1 MIFLAVILFIVIF
14 SSLIFI
20 HELGHFVAAKRAGVK
35 VEEFGF
41 GLPPRIWGKKKGET
55 IYSINLIPF
64 GGFVRML
71 GEDSSDPDASKNK
84 RSLVNQSFWVQT
96 KIVCAGVFMN
106 LLLSFV
112 LLTFGFMIGIEPL
125 IANQEDFYAAI
136 EEGYVD
142 IEPGIVVV
150 ESNEPYNTVV
160 YNGREIDVR
169 SFEPGDRILTDAD
182 GEAILSIEEF
192 TAMTEK
198 IRESGEAPLLQMDRA
213 DGTGGA
219 EYLTKE
225 KLDQITLAPIYLS
238 RFVFIENGPSTFS
251 ETLET
256 GDVILKINGSQ
267 IINEQALLDSL
278 KNIKEVTL
286 QYYRPSEGVLETQVV
301 LSPKHPLITYVE
313 EGSPAEAAGLKAG
326 DQILA
331 MNGEEI
337 LGSVSVVIATQDAK
351 GSSIE
356 YQILRGEDENYT
368 VTITPRDDGRVG
380 IALGDVLDYP
390 NLSLYESY
398 VPHTVLGVQEV
409 AYPMI
414 SYSEF
419 AGWEFAPFAAAGEAV
434 SEMWRLGKL
443 TAVMFLNVLGNFVSG
458 GDVPDGVS
466 GPVGIAQMTYV
477 FMQDGF
483 AAIIRFV
490 ALLSLS
496 LGVINILPIPALD
509 GGRFFFILVQ
519 GITGKKAD
527 PKIEGW
533 IHTVGFVFLLLFI
546 AYITFHDLL
555 RLF

>member
-1 MIFLAVILFIVIF
+1 MIILAILLFVVIF

-71 GEDSSDPDASKNK
+71 GEDSSDPDAAKNK
-84 RSLVNQSFWVQT
+84 RSLVNQSFWSQT

-125 IANQEDFYAAI
+125 IANQEDFYTAI
-136 EEGYVD
+136 KEGHVE
-142 IEPGIVVV
+142 IEPGVVVV

-160 YNGREIDVR
+160 HNGEEIDIR
-169 SFEPGDRILTDAD
+169 SFEPGDRILTD
-182 GEAILSIEEF
+182 GESPILSIEEWNK
-192 TAMTEK
+192 TLAD
-198 IRESGEAPLLQMDRA
+198 IQESGVAPLLTMDRA

-225 KLDQITLAPIYLS
+225 KLGQITLAPMYLS
-238 RFVFIENGPSTFS
+238 RFVFAEKGLSTFS
-251 ETLET
+251 DILQD
-256 GDVILKINGSQ
+256 GDVIIKINGTQ
-267 IINEQALLDSL
+267 IIDEEALLGAL
-278 KNIKEVTL
+278 KNTKEVNL
-286 QYYRPSEGVLETQVV
+286 EYYRPSEGVLESNVT
-301 LSPKHPLITYVE
+301 LNPKHPLITYIE
-313 EGSPAEAAGLKAG
+313 DGSPADEAGLLMG
-326 DQILA
+326 DQILTI
-331 MNGEEI
+331 NGEEVI
-337 LGSVSVVIATQDAK
+337 SSVSVISATQEHAGAPIDY
-351 GSSIE
+351 E
-356 YQILRGEDENYT
+356 ILRGEE
-368 VTITPRDDGRVG
+368 VLSFTITPREDKRIGV
-380 IALGDVLDYP
+380 ALGDILDYP
-390 NLSLYESY
+390 NLSLYQSY
-398 VPHTVLGVQEV
+398 VPHTVLDVQEV
-409 AYPMI
+409 
-414 SYSEF
+414 SYN
-419 AGWEFAPFAAAGEAV
+419 PIAAAAEAV

-458 GDVPDGVS
+458 GDVPEGVS

-483 AAIIRFV
+483 ASIIRFV

-519 GITGKKAD
+519 GITGKKAN
-527 PKIEGW
+527 PKLEGW

-546 AYITFHDLL
+546 AFITFHDLL